1 MDVDLDLTDVL
12 TDDLTDDL
20 TAVKC
25 NVIVLCNLHTRE
37 MLLSFPAAD
46 AAAPLLLCAVV
57 LHKCNWW
64 GYVITG

>member
-1 MDVDLDLTDVL
+1 MDLTDA
-12 TDDLTDDL
+12 LTDDL

-46 AAAPLLLCAVV
+46 AAALLLLCAAP
-57 LHKCNWW
+57 LLLQCCTSA
-64 GYVITG
+64 TGGVM